1 MKLNRYGRVAALLG
15 AGVLAL
21 AACGNDPT
29 GNNGDSGNSGSGGG
43 NESSLSGE
51 LGAGGASSQEAAMQ
65 AWMAG
70 FQENNPDVTLSYDPI
85 GSGGG
90 RTQFIDGAFPFAGTD
105 AALDE
110 KEAADAEERCGGEAM
125 HLPVYV
131 SPIAVVFNL
140 DGVDDL
146 QLSPDTLAQIFD
158 GKITK
163 WNDQA
168 IAKDNPDAK
177 LPNQKITPV
186 HRSDESGTTENFVD
200 YLSAA
205 APDSWKHEVS
215 GDWPVSGGQSGK
227 GTSGLVQTV
236 QGGNGTIGYADASQA
251 GDLGVASIKVG
262 EEFVEYS
269 PEAAA
274 KIVEVS
280 PRAEGVGENNIQID
294 LERDSTESGVY
305 PIVLVS
311 YLLACPTYDDA
322 AEGEL
327 TKEFLNYIASE
338 DGQQQAA
345 EGAGSA
351 PLSESLRSDVQA
363 AIDSIEVGSDS

>member
-15 AGVLAL
+15 AGALAL

-29 GNNGDSGNSGSGGG
+29 GDGGSGNSGSGGG
-43 NESSLSGE
+43 EEASSLSGE
-51 LGAGGASSQEAAMQ
+51 LAAGGASSQEAAMQ

-70 FQENNPDVTLSYDPI
+70 FQEDNPDVTLSYDPV

-90 RTQFIDGAFPFAGTD
+90 VTQFIDGAYPIAGTD
-105 AALDE
+105 SALDE
-110 KEAADAEERCGGEAM
+110 KEAADAEQRCGGEAL

-131 SPIAVVFNL
+131 SPIAVIYNL
-140 DGVDDL
+140 DGVADL
-146 QLSPDTLAQIFD
+146 QLSADTLAQIFD

-163 WNDQA
+163 WNDPA
-168 IAKDNPDAK
+168 IGEDNPDAK
-177 LPNQKITPV
+177 LPNQNITPV

-200 YLSAA
+200 YLAAA
-205 APDSWKHEVS
+205 APDNWKHEVT

-227 GTSGLVQTV
+227 GTSGLVQAV

-251 GDLGVASIKVG
+251 GDLGVAKIKVG
-262 EEFVEYS
+262 EEYVEYS

-280 PRAEGVGENNIQID
+280 PRAEGVGEHNLEIE
-294 LERDSTESGVY
+294 LERTSTESGVY

-311 YLLACPTYDDA
+311 YLLACPSYDDP
-322 AEGEL
+322 AEGEIA
-327 TKEFLNYIASE
+327 KEFLSYIGGS
-338 DGQQQAA
+338 DGQQRAA

-351 PLSESLRSDVQA
+351 PLSPQLSEDVAA